1 MRVSRTLWSLTRLR
15 AAGGVLSYRVNATRK
30 LRPTSTF
37 PFKNPLTFLL
47 RAMLCRPPASLIAL
61 ALSVPLGLSSAL
73 AAPPVGR
80 VDHSVKMDAKTE
92 EIIEGALAW
101 MASHQQPNGAWIGL
115 SGEEQ
120 KFPVAIT
127 AYTLIAFLSA
137 GNLPGEGPY
146 GENVAL
152 GTRYL
157 LDQVDD
163 EGLIIGQ
170 RHSGQYMYFHSAATI
185 ALTELYGQA
194 PTGALRAKI
203 DKMVKVIIGAQG
215 EQGGWRYRPISGDAD
230 ISVTV
235 LSVVALRAAKNSGLA
250 VPQKTIDDAVEY
262 VRSCHHKDSGGF
274 AYQPGQGAGFART
287 AAAVYS
293 LQVCGQY
300 EDPKLAAASKYL
312 FDSFKVGERWFTY
325 GNFYAGPAHYMMGG
339 DIWKEWYGKIRG
351 ALLEKVKT
359 DEGGQF
365 HWETDLDSGGGVGP
379 VYSTAVYTMI
389 LALPYH
395 YLPLYQ
401 R

>member
-1 MRVSRTLWSLTRLR
+1 
-15 AAGGVLSYRVNATRK
+15 
-30 LRPTSTF
+30 
-37 PFKNPLTFLL
+37 
-47 RAMLCRPPASLIAL
+47 MLCRPPASLIAL

-235 LSVVALRAAKNSGLA
+235 LSVVALRAAKNSG
-250 VPQKTIDDAVEY
+250 
-262 VRSCHHKDSGGF
+262 
-274 AYQPGQGAGFART
+274 FART

-312 FDSFKVGERWFTY
+312 FDSFKVGEQWFTY

>member
-1 MRVSRTLWSLTRLR
+1 MLRLR
-15 AAGGVLSYRVNATRK
+15 
-30 LRPTSTF
+30 
-37 PFKNPLTFLL
+37 
-47 RAMLCRPPASLIAL
+47 PASLIAL
-61 ALSVPLGLSSAL
+61 TLCAQLGLPFVL
-73 AAPPVGR
+73 AAPSVGR
-80 VDHSVKMDAKTE
+80 VDNAVKVDAKTE
-92 EIIEGALAW
+92 KIIDGALAW

-115 SGEEQ
+115 TGEEQ
-120 KFPVAIT
+120 KYPVAIT
-127 AYTLIAFLSA
+127 AYTLIAFLST

-146 GENVAL
+146 GENVTL
-152 GTRYL
+152 GMRYL
-157 LDQVDD
+157 LDQIDD

-203 DKMVKVIIGAQG
+203 DKMVKVIVGAQG
-215 EQGGWRYRPISGDAD
+215 EQGGWRYRPISSDAD

-274 AYQPGQGAGFART
+274 AYQPASGPGFART

-312 FDSFKVGERWFTY
+312 FDSFKVGEQWFTY

-339 DIWKEWYGKIRG
+339 EIWEKWYGKIKG
-351 ALLEKVKT
+351 TLLEKVKT
-359 DEGGQF
+359 DEDGQF
-365 HWETDLDSGGGVGP
+365 HWETDLDNGGGVGP
-379 VYSTAVYTMI
+379 IYSTAVYSMI
-389 LALPYH
+389 LALPYN